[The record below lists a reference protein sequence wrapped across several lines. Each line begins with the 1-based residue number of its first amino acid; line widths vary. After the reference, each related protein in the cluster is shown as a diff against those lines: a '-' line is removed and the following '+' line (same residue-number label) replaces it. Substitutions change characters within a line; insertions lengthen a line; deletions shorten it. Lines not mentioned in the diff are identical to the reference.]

1 MEIPERKYLTHY
13 HMHEYKKRGY
23 LLENF
28 RLFHQRGFGSNVDV
42 DYHYHAFC
50 KFLLFKSGAGCY
62 MIDGLRYELQPGDV
76 VLVDCNKVH
85 KPEIQPDCDYERTIL
100 YLDPNFL
107 VRESTGGC
115 DLKALFAKEQGHI
128 LRLSAGQYQAVSA
141 ICEALEAEL
150 AQNGHGREI
159 LSKALVLQLMAT
171 LCRYQQKGELE
182 FAQPAQPKND
192 RILDVLRYLDEH
204 LCEELEVE
212 QVAEHF
218 FISKYQLMRLFN
230 KETGT
235 TIHAYLIQRRLLVAR
250 ELIKEGLSATDAC
263 FKAGFRS
270 YSSFTRAYSKY
281 FGSTPTGRK
290 DPSIAMS
297 STYE

>member
-1 MEIPERKYLTHY
+1 MDLPERSYRTHY

-28 RLFHQRGFGSNVDV
+28 RLFHQRGRGDKVDV

-50 KFLLFKSGAGCY
+50 KFLLFNSGSGCY
-62 MIDGLRYELQPGDV
+62 IIDGLRYDLQPGDV

-100 YLDPNFL
+100 YLDPSFL
-107 VRESTGGC
+107 TRESASNC
-115 DLKALFAKEQGHI
+115 DLKAFFTKEQNHV
-128 LRLSAGQYQAVSA
+128 LRLNLNQYQTVVS
-141 ICEALEAEL
+141 ICHALEAEL
-150 AQNGHGREI
+150 AKEDHGREI

-171 LCRYQQKGELE
+171 LCRYQQNGELE
-182 FAQPAQPKND
+182 FAPPVQPKND

-204 LCEELEVE
+204 LCEDLEIE

-218 FISKYQLMRLFN
+218 FISKYHLMRLFN

-235 TIHAYLIQRRLLVAR
+235 TIHAYLIQRRLVLAR
-250 ELIKEGLSATDAC
+250 ELIKEGHSANDAC

-270 YSSFTRAYSKY
+270 YSSFTRAYSKH